1 MPLRLAA
8 ADLVLERIYKG
19 DLSMEDV
26 RYVDI
31 QQALRQIIRWH
42 CRLSHVAAHTSLMTI
57 SLENLVEDPWE
68 LEYKVSRFLNLKSK
82 DYALEQHLMEEQHI
96 DEDEIAGT
104 VDQIVQ
110 HAAALLLKIE
120 AVETLPRKMIEPML
134 DEVINEELTLTNHLK
149 DWPCLPFWSAGNPA
163 TPNDMT
169 LTAKRNAKDFS
180 PNCEAEFT
188 NCFVLRDKCEAK
200 GDSIC
205 KENKR

>member
-8 ADLVLERIYKG
+8 ADLVLERIYNG
-19 DLSMEDV
+19 ELSMEDV
-26 RYVDI
+26 RFVDI

-57 SLENLVEDPWE
+57 SLEDLVEDPWQS
-68 LEYKVSRFLNLKSK
+68 EYQVSRFLNLKPK

-96 DEDEIAGT
+96 DEDEIAGS

-120 AVETLPRKMIEPML
+120 AVEKLPRKMLEPML
-134 DEVINEELTLTNHLK
+134 DEVINEELKLTNNLK
-149 DWPCLPFWSAGNPA
+149 DWPCLPFWSAGNSA
-163 TPNDMT
+163 TPNDMA
-169 LTAKRNAKDFS
+169 LIAKHNAKDFS

-188 NCFVLRDKCEAK
+188 NCFVPRDKCEAK

-205 KENKR
+205 KGSKR